1 MKPDCQ
7 NVKCGNHDVEYE
19 GACDMHLHLRCSD
32 YVAERPVRDR
42 LASCEAATKYL
53 NDRNNASANANKLR
67 SIKQALADCHTQIA
81 GDDLGT
87 DAETRETVANRT
99 LRRYLEE
106 LL

>member
-7 NVKCGNHDVEYE
+7 NEKCRNHDVEYE
-19 GACDMHLHLRCSD
+19 GACDMRLHRYCEA

-42 LASCEAATKYL
+42 LASCEAASRYL
-53 NDRNNASANANKLR
+53 NDMNNAGVNANKLR
-67 SIKQALADCHTQIA
+67 SIEQALADCHALIA

-87 DAETRETVANRT
+87 DAETREIVANRT

-106 LL
+106 NL